1 MVVTGPAESHPTA
14 LDHDFCRLHVTPSVT
29 LVPAIPEVSSGSFYQ
44 GQVYVAVKDSIFQ
57 SSSALRHVAE
67 SSPVVEESGVP
78 ILASVAD
85 GGPDH
90 NVRHGQTQV
99 ALISSFQRHNLDMLV
114 AINTCPGNS
123 CQYST

>member
-1 MVVTGPAESHPTA
+1 MCHGLEKY
-14 LDHDFCRLHVTPSVT
+14 LDYLKKQNS
-29 LVPAIPEVSSGSFYQ
+29 
-44 GQVYVAVKDSIFQ
+44 DSIFQ
-57 SSSALRHVAE
+57 SSSALRHAAE
-67 SSPVVEESGVP
+67 SSPEVEESGVP

-123 CQYST
+123 WANPPERVMSLWPGMK